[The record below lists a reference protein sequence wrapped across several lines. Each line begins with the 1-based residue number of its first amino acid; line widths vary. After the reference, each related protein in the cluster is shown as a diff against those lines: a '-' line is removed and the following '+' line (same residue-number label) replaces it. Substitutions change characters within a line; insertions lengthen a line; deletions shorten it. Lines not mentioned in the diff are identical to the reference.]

1 MMKRIITKELKKYR
15 TKIEELSESTGFI
28 ARKVKLTGLSFV
40 GTLMSVNSNAIMSD
54 ENLCRN
60 ISEDYG
66 TNLSRQGLNKRLH
79 QKKV

>member
-1 MMKRIITKELKKYR
+1 MKRIITKELKKYR